1 MSLLFNALGFSDMLF
16 AKDNSEWV
24 NGCGGYNVQRVS
36 GSSVILLDCIHL
48 GLEVTYSLTV

>member
-1 MSLLFNALGFSDMLF
+1 MLF

-36 GSSVILLDCIHL
+36 GSSVILLDCIYL